1 MRFRLLLSGLCV
13 FSAGAGVAF
22 ANNASKIP
30 QYRVGDKAGMDVV
43 ATIRIAAVD
52 PEKTAALR
60 EKEAPRVPVIYRWNT
75 NAVEEAVLELR
86 DTFAT
91 NRQIFVVSLGKSF
104 NRSVLEDRH
113 LTNQRFGRFI
123 TSFQSAHKS
132 FPLSSNLAVAW
143 ARGEPDGEF
152 IAPFEAYLR
161 TAMDRYLRPD
171 EHPPEAKIGWQVKL
185 VRSDAASPL
194 HPSAIQRTRGIA
206 RSNVIA
212 IGKVRFDYRDETSP
226 EPRAIAK
233 YASSF
238 LQPTC
243 IADAGLTRELRDRE
257 VGTLTSVNRYD
268 PGDIIVRKG
277 QTITPATKAALDELR
292 GRLALIQG
300 PTTGGTALGPRPLTP
315 WLIAGAA
322 TLLAVAT
329 ALVLWLRFRRKT
341 MALALM
347 PESLG
352 HETAA
357 AVKNDPVIRAR
368 LTEHLTRLLGQSV
381 VQRLLSQR
389 GQLIKTQEAA
399 VQQAEELE
407 QRLEK
412 VETDMHERFGAYE
425 QRIVELEAELE
436 AAEEQNRDLIRA
448 KIAIAKEELE
458 RERAKARVDWN

>member
-1 MRFRLLLSGLCV
+1 M
-13 FSAGAGVAF
+13 
-22 ANNASKIP
+22 N
-30 QYRVGDKAGMDVV
+30 
-43 ATIRIAAVD
+43 
-52 PEKTAALR
+52 
-60 EKEAPRVPVIYRWNT
+60 
-75 NAVEEAVLELR
+75 
-86 DTFAT
+86 
-91 NRQIFVVSLGKSF
+91 
-104 NRSVLEDRH
+104 H
-113 LTNQRFGRFI
+113 
-123 TSFQSAHKS
+123 
-132 FPLSSNLAVAW
+132 
-143 ARGEPDGEF
+143 
-152 IAPFEAYLR
+152 YLR
-161 TAMDRYLRPD
+161 QD

-185 VRSDAASPL
+185 VPSDATSPL
-194 HPSAIQRTRGIA
+194 HPSAVQRTRSIA

-226 EPRAIAK
+226 ERRAVAK

-243 IADAGLTRELRDRE
+243 IADAALTRELRDRE
-257 VGTLTSVNRYD
+257 VGTLTSLVRYE
-268 PGDIIVRKG
+268 PGDVIVRKG
-277 QTITPATKAALDELR
+277 QIVTPATKAALDELR
-292 GRLALIQG
+292 GKLALLQG
-300 PTTGGTALGPRPLTP
+300 PAPSLITSRSITP
-315 WLIAGAA
+315 WLIAGTA
-322 TLLAVAT
+322 TLAALVT
-329 ALVLWLRFRRKT
+329 ALFLWLRFRRKT
-341 MALALM
+341 MALALV

-352 HETAA
+352 QETAA

>member
-13 FSAGAGVAF
+13 FSAGAGIAF
-22 ANNASKIP
+22 ANNASKVP
-30 QYRVGDKAGMDVV
+30 QYRVGDKAQADVV
-43 ATIRIAAVD
+43 ATIRVAAVD

-75 NAVEEAVLELR
+75 NAIEEAVLELR
-86 DTFAT
+86 DAFAT
-91 NRQIFVVSLGKSF
+91 NRQNFVVPLQKSF

-113 LTNQRFGRFI
+113 LTNQRFSRAI
-123 TSFQSAHKS
+123 HSFQSAHKS

-143 ARGEPDGEF
+143 ARGEPDDEY

-161 TAMDRYLRPD
+161 KAMNHYLRPD

-185 VRSDAASPL
+185 VPSDATSPL
-194 HPSAIQRTRGIA
+194 QPPAVQRTRGIA

-212 IGKVRFDYRDETSP
+212 IGKVRFEYRDETSP
-226 EPRAIAK
+226 EPRAIGK
-233 YASSF
+233 YALSF

-243 IADAGLTRELRDRE
+243 IADAALTREWRDRE
-257 VGTLTSVNRYD
+257 VGTLTSVNRYE

-277 QTITPATKAALDELR
+277 ETITPATKAALDEFR
-292 GRLALIQG
+292 GKLALIQG
-300 PTTGGTALGPRPLTP
+300 PTTGPALGSRPLTP
-315 WLIAGAA
+315 WLIAGGA
-322 TLLAVAT
+322 TLLALVT
-329 ALVLWLRFRRKT
+329 ALVLWLGFRRKT
-341 MALALM
+341 MALALV

-352 HETAA
+352 QETAA

-399 VQQAEELE
+399 VQQAEELG

-412 VETDMHERFGAYE
+412 VETDMQERFGAYE